1 MCCELSKSGVLVQ
14 WKKGAVLL
22 RPGDKY
28 DLKQEGCKLQLK
40 IHDVNRLDSGN
51 YKCCAGGL
59 VTTAS
64 VTVKGMTNPWVTYAN
79 SLNIYVYMYVYTYM
93 CVCVCL

>member
-1 MCCELSKSGVLVQ
+1 MEEGETAFLCCELSKPGVLVQ

-22 RPGDKY
+22 RPEDKY
-28 DLKQEGCKLQLK
+28 EFKQDGCKLQLK
-40 IHDVNRLDSGN
+40 IHDMKGLDSGN

-64 VTVKGMTNPWVTYAN
+64 VVVKGMSSLWVILYAI
-79 SLNIYVYMYVYTYM
+79 LIYAFYI
-93 CVCVCL
+93 